1 MAVHLLIVDAL
12 NLIRRIHAVQGSPCV
27 ETCQHALDQ
36 LIMHQPANPRGRRF
50 DDENR
55 SSGWRHQR
63 LPDYKAGRR
72 QCRKSCTTRCLHY
85 APPLSNAASR
95 AGPPAGNEADDLAA
109 TLAVKVTQAGHQA
122 TIVSTDKG
130 YCQLLSPTLRIRDYF
145 QKRWLDAP
153 FIDKEFGVQPQ
164 QLPDY
169 WGLRGSAVQRYR
181 VLQGSDQKAATQLL
195 VEFQS
200 LEGIYENL
208 DAVAEKWRKKLE
220 THKEMAFLCRD
231 IARLQTDL
239 HIDGNL
245 QQLRLVSNGVPDA
258 NDYQHIEFHALICRI
273 RRG

>member
-1 MAVHLLIVDAL
+1 EELHDEMPAL
-12 NLIRRIHAVQGSPCV
+12 RAAFEQRGVPCW
-27 ETCQHALDQ
+27 
-36 LIMHQPANPRGRRF
+36 
-50 DDENR
+50 
-55 SSGWRHQR
+55 S
-63 LPDYKAGRR
+63 
-72 QCRKSCTTRCLHY
+72 
-85 APPLSNAASR
+85 AS
-95 AGPPAGNEADDLAA
+95 GNEADDLAA
-109 TLAVKVTQAGHQA
+109 TLAVKVTLAGHQA

-169 WGLRGSAVQRYR
+169 WGLAGISSSKVPGVA
-181 VLQGSDQKAATQLL
+181 GIGPKSATQLL

-245 QQLRLVSNGVPDA
+245 QQLRLV
-258 NDYQHIEFHALICRI
+258 R
-273 RRG
+273 

>member
-1 MAVHLLIVDAL
+1 MRGLFPFSQPAIACSGIECYPYRLIFKGVIVAVHLLIVDAL

-36 LIMHQPANPRGRRF
+36 LIMHSQPTHAVAVF

-55 SSGWRHQR
+55 NSGWRHQR
-63 LPDYKAGRR
+63 LPDYKAGRPPMPEE
-72 QCRKSCTTRCLHY
+72 LHDEMP
-85 APPLSNAASR
+85 ALRAAFEQRGVPCWSTS
-95 AGPPAGNEADDLAA
+95 GNEADDLAA

-169 WGLRGSAVQRYR
+169 WGLAGISSSKVR
-181 VLQGSDQKAATQLL
+181 VLRESDQKAPRSCWSSFR
-195 VEFQS
+195 VWK
-200 LEGIYENL
+200 GYMRI
-208 DAVAEKWRKKLE
+208 W
-220 THKEMAFLCRD
+220 M
-231 IARLQTDL
+231 RLPKS
-239 HIDGNL
+239 GAKN
-245 QQLRLVSNGVPDA
+245 
-258 NDYQHIEFHALICRI
+258 
-273 RRG
+273 